1 MHYCNRCD
9 YKSNRSWDVK
19 RHFSKM
25 HQNPPTSH
33 NNVAE
38 RSHPLLLQQPSQ
50 IPLQHPSLNINVQP
64 GAGQRDVSYSDDD
77 DTLSE
82 YSTHGKQHDFFDSDS
97 DSSESDNEPGEAI
110 VDSIDELEDAHDNI
124 IEVRKKFRGSLHEM
138 KDADIDNKRRIL
150 KKIAALKVEIIYYGM
165 QQSILKEPRLLKQ
178 LRLLKKGKYK
188 N

>member
-1 MHYCNRCD
+1 MLFLKQNYFEVNPGKTMHYCNRCD

-38 RSHPLLLQQPSQ
+38 RSQPLLLQQPSQ

-64 GAGQRDVSYSDDD
+64 GAGRRDVSYSDDD

-82 YSTHGKQHDFFDSDS
+82 YSSNGKQHDFYDSDS
-97 DSSESDNEPGEAI
+97 DSESDIEPGEVLENVI
-110 VDSIDELEDAHDNI
+110 EEIDEQFDNI
-124 IEVRKKFRGSLHEM
+124 IELRGKFRGSLGEM
-138 KDADIDNKRRIL
+138 KDADIEKN
-150 KKIAALKVEIIYYGM
+150 V
-165 QQSILKEPRLLKQ
+165 LL
-178 LRLLKKGKYK
+178 L
-188 N
+188 